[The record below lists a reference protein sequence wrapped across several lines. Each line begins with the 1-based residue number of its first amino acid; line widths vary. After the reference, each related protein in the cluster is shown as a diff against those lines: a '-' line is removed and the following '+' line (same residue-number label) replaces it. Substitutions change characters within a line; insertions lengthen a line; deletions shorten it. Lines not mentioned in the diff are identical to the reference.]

1 MHATYNTW
9 NLVISGKDKTYQC
22 PGAHCIEIAI
32 LTFTKGK
39 SVTAIYLQIENMTG
53 LSYLVRI
60 GGGEGETSQ
69 SITATSSL
77 GNMGPSVS
85 QSNISYSRVLT
96 KQSEYSGRLAI
107 QKSQRFERLEIK
119 PQNISSDCEKQ
130 RNASNRPICF
140 PTEASV
146 TNIHVLASGPR
157 QLCGRFPSVIL
168 EKPLQVCI
176 PSILLNR
183 KGTCQSREGPV
194 SSYYHNTSMASSAMV
209 RSITRKVAS
218 TSHISTQSNHI
229 FTRLSGAKAS
239 FAERQTAT
247 VSDMEGFRKALK
259 GEAV

>member
-1 MHATYNTW
+1 
-9 NLVISGKDKTYQC
+9 
-22 PGAHCIEIAI
+22 
-32 LTFTKGK
+32 
-39 SVTAIYLQIENMTG
+39 
-53 LSYLVRI
+53 
-60 GGGEGETSQ
+60 
-69 SITATSSL
+69 
-77 GNMGPSVS
+77 MGPSVS

-146 TNIHVLASGPR
+146 TNIHVLASGTR
-157 QLCGRFPSVIL
+157 QLCGRFPSAIL

-183 KGTCQSREGPV
+183 KGTSQSREGPV

-259 GEAV
+259 GEAVWNCHTYTNSRMSGLISNYQSD